1 MKDNYQNTQ
10 SLLEQKG
17 FRVIP
22 HKDED
27 GNCLG
32 LEIQTSPFFADRNK
46 IILEQILGRKEFTI
60 SRIKHYLLV
69 TKKN

>member
-1 MKDNYQNTQ
+1 MKDKYQNTQ

-27 GNCLG
+27 GNYLG
-32 LEIQTSPFFADRNK
+32 LEIETSPFFADRNK
-46 IILEQILGRKEFTI
+46 IILEQILGRKEFI
-60 SRIKHYLLV
+60 VNRVKGYLLV